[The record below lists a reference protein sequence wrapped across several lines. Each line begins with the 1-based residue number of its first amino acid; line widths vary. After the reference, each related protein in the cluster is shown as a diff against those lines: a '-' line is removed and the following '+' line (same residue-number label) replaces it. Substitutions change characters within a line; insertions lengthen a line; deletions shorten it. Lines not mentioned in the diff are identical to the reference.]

1 MWDRCLEI
9 IVAITCEHLKYNI
22 ILFINIKMVI
32 VKLSNCN
39 KNTLYETKFINCCCN
54 QNMQLWNTMK

>member
-1 MWDRCLEI
+1 MWETCLEI
-9 IVAITCEHLKYNI
+9 IVAITREHLKYNI

-39 KNTLYETKFINCCCN
+39 KIPYMRPSSLIVVAIKICSYGI
-54 QNMQLWNTMK
+54 Q